1 MSSSSDSGSDVNTA
15 ISGVKNAAKD
25 LKLKL
30 SSFIS
35 QTNNVTLVH
44 MIGCTL
50 IIFIAGCIAYYM
62 YYKITLLP
70 KSCKRLNGKKAAALN
85 SGWITSASADPTSK
99 YLLRDYYVK
108 SAYNCCS
115 TGNFS
120 NDYVNVCALQHAI
133 KMGCRCLDFEIYGYN
148 GQPIISTSLSDDKCI
163 KETYNSVSFDDA
175 MSIVATSAFS
185 PSSNVCPN
193 PSDPLLLLFRLK
205 TNDVDVLN
213 NMADIIKSNLNDRL
227 IPEYNHEFGGKNICA
242 EPIGKFS
249 GKVVIIVE
257 SIPLLYQPGAER
269 MYEITNLTNN
279 AFLRILKVFD
289 VLNGPN
295 ITELTTFN
303 KQYMTIVIPDYS
315 MSAENYDPMP
325 PSLAGCQCMA
335 MSCQLLRDGNLAV
348 YNEWFEAG
356 PMKSAFL
363 LKPENLMFTPQT
375 IPVPT
380 PQNPQLSFASRPLQ
394 SDMYSFSI

>member
-1 MSSSSDSGSDVNTA
+1 MSAVSDTISSVTDSA
-15 ISGVKNAAKD
+15 KN
-25 LKLKL
+25 LKLQL
-30 SSFIS
+30 ASYVS
-35 QTNNVTLVH
+35 QTNSTTLIH
-44 MIGCTL
+44 IIGCSL
-50 IIFIAGCIAYYM
+50 IIFIAGCIAYYV

-70 KSCKRLNGKKAAALN
+70 KSCKRLNVKKPAALN
-85 SGWITSASADPTSK
+85 SSWITSASADPTSK

-108 SAYNCCS
+108 TAYNCCS

-120 NDYVNVCALQHAI
+120 NDYVNVCALNHAI
-133 KMGCRCLDFEIYGYN
+133 KMGCRCLDFEIYGYK
-148 GQPIISTSLSDDKCI
+148 GQPIVSTSLSDDKCI
-163 KETYNSVSFDDA
+163 KETYNSVSFDEA
-175 MSIVATSAFS
+175 MSAVATSAFS

-193 PSDPLLLLFRLK
+193 PGDPLLLLFRIK
-205 TNDVDVLN
+205 TNDVNVLN
-213 NMADIIKSNLNDRL
+213 SMADSIKSNLNNYL
-227 IPEYNHEFGGKNICA
+227 LPAYNHEFGGKNICA
-242 EPIGKFS
+242 EPISNFA

-257 SIPLLYQPGAER
+257 SNPLLYQPGAER

-303 KQYMTIVIPDYS
+303 KQYMTIVLPDYS

-335 MSCQLLRDGNLAV
+335 LSFQLLRDGNLAV

-363 LKPENLMFTPQT
+363 LKPADLMFTPQT

-380 PQNPQLSFASRPLQ
+380 PQNPELSFASRPLQ
-394 SDMYSFSI
+394 SNMYSFSI

>member
-1 MSSSSDSGSDVNTA
+1 MSAVSDT
-15 ISGVKNAAKD
+15 ISNVTNSAKD
-25 LKLKL
+25 LKLQL
-30 SSFIS
+30 ASYVS
-35 QTNNVTLVH
+35 QTNSTTLIH
-44 MIGCTL
+44 IIGCTL
-50 IIFIAGCIAYYM
+50 VIFISGCIAYYV
-62 YYKITLLP
+62 YYKVTMLP
-70 KSCKRLNGKKAAALN
+70 KSCKRLNVKKPAALN
-85 SGWITSASADPTSK
+85 SSWITSNSADPTSK

-108 SAYNCCS
+108 TAYNCCS

-120 NDYVNVCALQHAI
+120 NDYVNVCALNHAI
-133 KMGCRCLDFEIYGYN
+133 KMGCRCLDFEIYGYK
-148 GQPIISTSLSDDKCI
+148 GQPIVSTSLSDDKCI
-163 KETYNSVSFDDA
+163 KETYNSVSFNDA
-175 MSIVATSAFS
+175 MSAVATSAFS

-193 PSDPLLLLFRLK
+193 PGDPLLLLFRIK
-205 TNDVDVLN
+205 TNDVNVLN
-213 NMADIIKSNLNDRL
+213 SMADTIKSNLNNYL
-227 IPEYNHEFGGKNICA
+227 LPAYNHEFGGKNICA
-242 EPIGKFS
+242 EPVSNFA

-257 SIPLLYQPGAER
+257 SNPLLYQPGAER
-269 MYEITNLTNN
+269 MYEITNLTSN

-303 KQYMTIVIPDYS
+303 KQYMTIVLPDYS

-335 MSCQLLRDGNLAV
+335 LSFQLLRDGNLAV

-363 LKPENLMFTPQT
+363 LKPADLMFTPQT

-380 PQNPQLSFASRPLQ
+380 PQNPELSFASRPLQ
-394 SDMYSFSI
+394 SNMYSFSI